1 MAVGPHFPIPMA
13 SEEVSSWEEELAP
26 PMLPLP
32 PPRSPLRE
40 INGLPVD
47 DVEHWGPCFEGS
59 TASTVAIDEGMT
71 DWPRSRS
78 PRVQFDSVPVPTNS
92 MVTVRL
98 SDATVDPS
106 TRHQHRRS
114 SLDIMHGVDIE
125 SEGEEDSANQTEEQL
140 FFGGRRSGTAS
151 VVQDEGETPGQPE
164 PVSARS
170 RSSSMS
176 SAKSF
181 DSAPVDWVELDRTE
195 ECEAREQG
203 ADEVHQVDSVSSKH
217 IG

>member
-1 MAVGPHFPIPMA
+1 
-13 SEEVSSWEEELAP
+13 
-26 PMLPLP
+26 MLPLP
-32 PPRSPLRE
+32 PPRPPLRD
-40 INGLPVD
+40 INTLPVD
-47 DVEHWGPCFEGS
+47 DVEHWGPYFEGS
-59 TASTVAIDEGMT
+59 TTSAVAPAIEEGMT
-71 DWPRSRS
+71 DGPRSRS
-78 PRVQFDSVPVPTNS
+78 PRVQFDIVPVPTDS

-106 TRHQHRRS
+106 SRHNHRRS
-114 SLDIMHGVDIE
+114 SLDIMHGVDIQ
-125 SEGEEDSANQTEEQL
+125 SEGEESSANQSEEQL
-140 FFGGRRSGTAS
+140 FFGGRRPGTAS
-151 VVQDEGETPGQPE
+151 VVQHDGETPGEAE

-195 ECEAREQG
+195 ECEAREEG
-203 ADEVHQVDSVSSKH
+203 ADEVYQENSASSKQ